1 MQHYLIEMLRFIDE
15 QTSFSKETGSEVEK
29 LGIEMEGT
37 MDLVRKMQMG
47 WYSNLNVDRNGMF

>member
-1 MQHYLIEMLRFIDE
+1 LALEYYALFLMQHYLIEMLRFIDE

-47 WYSNLNVDRNGMF
+47 